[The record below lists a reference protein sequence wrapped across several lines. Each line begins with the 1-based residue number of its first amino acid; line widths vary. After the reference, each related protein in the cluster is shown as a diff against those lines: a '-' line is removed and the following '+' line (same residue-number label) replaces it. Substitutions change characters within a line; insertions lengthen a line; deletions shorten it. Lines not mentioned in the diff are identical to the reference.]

1 MLFRLMLIFCCTV
14 YALKGTPKKQ
24 ECQRLF
30 IKSQFADTAYKSLPN
45 RVLNAC
51 DILRRVALHN
61 KGYESEYHVSSSI
74 VAKKLD
80 L

>member
-1 MLFRLMLIFCCTV
+1 PQGGFCLSKRCT
-14 YALKGTPKKQ
+14 YNWK
-24 ECQRLF
+24 
-30 IKSQFADTAYKSLPN
+30 IQFADTAYKSLPN

-61 KGYESEYHVSSSI
+61 KGYESEYHISSSI